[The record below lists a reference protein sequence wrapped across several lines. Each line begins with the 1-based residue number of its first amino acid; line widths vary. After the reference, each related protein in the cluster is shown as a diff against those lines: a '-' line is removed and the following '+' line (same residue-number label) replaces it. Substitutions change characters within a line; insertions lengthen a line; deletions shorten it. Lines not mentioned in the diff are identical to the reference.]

1 MTTSTLKEAATGI
14 KPAEKN
20 ELAQKLVAA
29 YSEQQAIVNQI
40 KAARWN
46 NQGAR
51 AAEFA
56 QLLAAAAPEAACQP
70 SQYQARQNQTVQPFP
85 PSYQIAERISV
96 FGRRVP
102 SDYNE
107 LFEYSR
113 IEDPQTQE
121 TYQNAEAIAKACE
134 TFAQTARHTIKLA
147 QQADDPVT
155 AQVMTAQLQTAE
167 QLATQLRRFE

>member
-1 MTTSTLKEAATGI
+1 MTASTLKEAETGI
-14 KPAEKN
+14 KTSEKN

-29 YSEQQAIVNQI
+29 YCERQAIVNQI
-40 KAARWN
+40 KAAQWN

-51 AAEFA
+51 GAEFT
-56 QLLAAAAPEAACQP
+56 QLLAAVAPEAACQP
-70 SQYQARQNQTVQPFP
+70 AQYQARQNQTVQPFP
-85 PSYQIAERISV
+85 PSYQIAERISL

-102 SDYNE
+102 SEYNE
-107 LFEYSR
+107 MFEYSR
-113 IEDPQTQE
+113 IDDPQTQE

-147 QQADDPVT
+147 HQADDPVT
-155 AQVMTAQLQTAE
+155 AQIMAAQLQTAE